1 MVGFLIFS
9 LNLFELFALLQL
21 LQGRQPVTALTW
33 GHNDRRIFVAV
44 GCDVLTVVV
53 LKRVASLQLLCGRRI
68 QQRLIDESSI
78 FLLPLPNKLQAA
90 ITELFTP
97 TIKVTHAQDSS
108 PHLSLLYHSR
118 FSLINLFH

>member
-1 MVGFLIFS
+1 MTVW
-9 LNLFELFALLQL
+9 
-21 LQGRQPVTALTW
+21 LQGRQPVTAITW

-44 GCDVLTVVV
+44 GCDVLSVVV

-68 QQRLIDESSI
+68 QQRLVDESSI

-97 TIKVTHAQDSS
+97 TIKVKDARLISAFVSTLQLLFLFYRLIFAATIDYTVSPDS
-108 PHLSLLYHSR
+108 
-118 FSLINLFH
+118 